1 MLAQAPGLRD
11 RMVLATKGGIMP
23 PIPYD
28 SSDAYLRSAVEASLG
43 RLGVDVIDLYQI
55 HRPDMFAH
63 PAQVAETLSSLVGEG
78 KIRAVGV
85 SNHTPAQHDALIAHL
100 GDLPL
105 ATSQPEYSPAFLG
118 PLRDGT
124 FDLCMRDGIVPLA
137 WSPLGGGRL
146 MSGENVPAALI
157 ATLDELAEREGV
169 DRAAICYAFVL
180 AHPSAPVALLGTQNP
195 DRLRAAVAA
204 SMSRLIGTM
213 STASS
218 RTAKECRSR
227 ERPRGNQLVRR
238 PVRRRLRVP
247 RRPEPRAA
255 ELVEPLPR
263 HRPDGRPQ
271 WLRQHPPA
279 IGLPTRDRLDRAC
292 LGDRTHTEQIN
303 LLLAVRIGEMWLRS
317 WLASSP
323 PSTRW
328 PRGA

>member
-1 MLAQAPGLRD
+1 MIHSLVQIRPRSLPAGLDPIGPLGFGTWRFTTDDLGAAHERVETALDGGMTLIDTADVYGLDYDGSGFGGNEELIGKVLAQAPGLRD
-11 RMVLATKGGIMP
+11 RMVRATKGGIMP

-85 SNHTPAQHDALIAHL
+85 SNHRPAQHDALIAHL

-157 ATLDELAEREGV
+157 ATLDEIAEREGV

-204 SMSRLIGTM
+204 LDVTLDRNDVYRIVQDSEG
-213 STASS
+213 
-218 RTAKECRSR
+218 
-227 ERPRGNQLVRR
+227 V
-238 PVRRRLRVP
+238 
-247 RRPEPRAA
+247 
-255 ELVEPLPR
+255 PLP
-263 HRPDGRPQ
+263 
-271 WLRQHPPA
+271 
-279 IGLPTRDRLDRAC
+279 
-292 LGDRTHTEQIN
+292 
-303 LLLAVRIGEMWLRS
+303 
-317 WLASSP
+317 
-323 PSTRW
+323 
-328 PRGA
+328 

>member
-1 MLAQAPGLRD
+1 MTHSLVQIRPRSLPAGLDTIGPLGFGTWRFTTDGLGAAHELVETALDVGMNLIDTADVYGLDYDGSGFGGNEELLGKVLAQAPGLRD

-204 SMSRLIGTM
+204 LDVTLDRNDVYRIVQDSEG
-213 STASS
+213 
-218 RTAKECRSR
+218 
-227 ERPRGNQLVRR
+227 V
-238 PVRRRLRVP
+238 
-247 RRPEPRAA
+247 
-255 ELVEPLPR
+255 PLP
-263 HRPDGRPQ
+263 
-271 WLRQHPPA
+271 
-279 IGLPTRDRLDRAC
+279 
-292 LGDRTHTEQIN
+292 
-303 LLLAVRIGEMWLRS
+303 
-317 WLASSP
+317 
-323 PSTRW
+323 
-328 PRGA
+328 